1 MRGLRDVPAALSG
14 IQQSL
19 GLLQSSVEV
28 LHAATG
34 PSAATEVPEQVW
46 EDYRTRAWP
55 LTPWLVGMR
64 DPTGVSGLVV
74 DYLGRRALVDKAEN
88 GRALVEEAAK
98 RVRRGLIKLGMKDPP
113 WQKEDIRAIGVFA

>member
-1 MRGLRDVPAALSG
+1 MRGLRDVPVVLSG

-19 GLLQSSVEV
+19 GSLQSSVEV
-28 LHAATG
+28 LHASSG
-34 PSAATEVPEQVW
+34 PSAAVEVPEQIW

-74 DYLGRRALVDKAEN
+74 DYLGKRALVDKVEN
-88 GRALVEEAAK
+88 GRMLVDESAK
-98 RVRRGLIKLGMKDPP
+98 RVKRELLKLEMKDPP
-113 WQKEDIRAIGVFA
+113 WLKEDIRAIGVFA